1 MLPDGPLREALTF
14 DDVLLVPAESEVLPK
29 DVDVRSHL
37 TAASVLYDAVALILS
52 PEGTE
57 QLVKEAAAR
66 DFVADAFAHCKFIA
80 HVDAA
85 KPLLDKVA
93 VEPDE
98 GVMPLGSA
106 DDIAAFIESCRKL
119 RLWAREQKVKL

>member
-1 MLPDGPLREALTF
+1 M
-14 DDVLLVPAESEVLPK
+14 
-29 DVDVRSHL
+29 
-37 TAASVLYDAVALILS
+37 
-52 PEGTE
+52 
-57 QLVKEAAAR
+57 KEAAAR